1 MVKKDRNNLTKKEV
15 DYLANFKWQSSNN
28 YCTPKVH
35 KCKRI
40 QEAIAFSPD
49 DYIEV
54 FQPEDLK
61 IQTKNI
67 WSGKP
72 NQTTHL
78 PNRKPVKTNS
88 SLSNYTYVKYDWDFL
103 RFLSRSL
110 NFDNVLCSCD
120 IESLYISI
128 PVDLGIEAIDS
139 WITRKRNLIPE
150 RFTKE
155 FIIDSIKFI
164 LKKNNFL
171 FDSKMFN

>member
-1 MVKKDRNNLTKKEV
+1 M
-15 DYLANFKWQSSNN
+15 
-28 YCTPKVH
+28 
-35 KCKRI
+35 
-40 QEAIAFSPD
+40 
-49 DYIEV
+49 
-54 FQPEDLK
+54 
-61 IQTKNI
+61 
-67 WSGKP
+67 
-72 NQTTHL
+72 
-78 PNRKPVKTNS
+78 
-88 SLSNYTYVKYDWDFL
+88 KYDWDFL

-120 IESLYISI
+120 IESLYIST